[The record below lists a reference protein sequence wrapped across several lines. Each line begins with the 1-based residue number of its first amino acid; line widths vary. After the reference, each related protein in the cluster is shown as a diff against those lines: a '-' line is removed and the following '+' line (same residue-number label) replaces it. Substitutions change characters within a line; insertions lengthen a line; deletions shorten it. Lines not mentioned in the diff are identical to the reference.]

1 MYYLPSNS
9 INVPPHTNALIRR
22 LQDEPDLRS
31 LCGFTSDTLAS
42 RRTFNRFIR
51 RLSNHSDLVE
61 TALTGLTNR
70 LKKLLPN
77 LGETVAV
84 DATTIRSHSNPNRR
98 KGKQISDPEASWT
111 AKNSAR
117 AKKDGKEWHWG
128 YKQHVVADAKYG
140 LPLGQTVTTASRN
153 DSPELP
159 SVIEH
164 TKALLPW
171 FKPKVAI
178 ADRGYD
184 ALSNHEYLHRR
195 GIIPIIHIR
204 QTSDHKLRKGI
215 YTTKG
220 VPTCLGG
227 APMEYVRSDPDRGW
241 LYRCQAG
248 GCHLVGSFK
257 GGARHCRD
265 WVWEDPEQDFLRY
278 APSH

>member
-1 MYYLPSNS
+1 MVAGHLNALPSLKL

-31 LCGFTSDTLAS
+31 LCGFTSDTLPS

-70 LKKLLPN
+70 LKKLLPD
-77 LGETVAV
+77 LGETVVV

-111 AKNSAR
+111 AKNSAK
-117 AKKDGKEWHWG
+117 AKKDGKEWHFG
-128 YKQHVVADAKYG
+128 YKSHAVADTKYG
-140 LPLGQTVTTASRN
+140 LPLGQIVTTASRN

-159 SVIEH
+159 SVIER

-171 FKPKVAI
+171 FDPKVAI

-184 ALSNHEYLHRR
+184 ALSNHEYLHHQ
-195 GIIPIIHIR
+195 GIVPIIHIR
-204 QTSDHKLRKGI
+204 PDQRPQTPQGYLHDQGRPHLLGWGPDGI
-215 YTTKG
+215 
-220 VPTCLGG
+220 
-227 APMEYVRSDPDRGW
+227 R
-241 LYRCQAG
+241 
-248 GCHLVGSFK
+248 
-257 GGARHCRD
+257 
-265 WVWEDPEQDFLRY
+265 
-278 APSH
+278 